1 MNQLWHKIIADLL
14 THKGRTLLS
23 ISSLTIG
30 ILIIGMLLGM
40 IDLQLSHLDAA
51 HRQSRPSHISLI
63 LKTDVDLAVA
73 DQISAIA
80 DVAGLDVL
88 TQLSARYKTP
98 NDADWQTGTVLFRP
112 DYLRQQYDQ
121 MTLLSGHWPQ
131 GRHLAAERLSGI
143 SAKLESGDKIE
154 FETPTGL
161 TEFDVDGIIRHPFV
175 KPPTFGGQLHFFI
188 DAASAAAFGIKP
200 HSFRQVLVQVSEP
213 YSEEKAR
220 RVAGSIRSYLSQLG
234 IGVNA
239 SLLQD
244 PEKHWGRAFFSGIN
258 LILTVMAWASL
269 GLSSVLILN
278 TVNALITQQ
287 TNQIGIM
294 KSIGASRWMIA
305 KIYLAEVSIM
315 AVMALL
321 LALPLSLAGAF
332 FSSRWLLDL
341 FNVEMPTFAFS
352 YRAITV
358 MCVGGLL
365 APLMASFWPIWR
377 GASMSVRQAIAS
389 YGLGSD
395 FASDRFDVWLERKL
409 SIALP
414 TLYAVALGNLFRR
427 KARLFWTQCVLIIAG
442 VLFMVILSLIA
453 SVNLTLDNEL
463 ARSRYAVRLGF
474 SVDQPTSLIREVVNA
489 SPQTTALEFWQ
500 RLPAELQNKGTL
512 LKQSGSLGAQLIALP
527 ETTPM
532 YQPLIVEGRW
542 LSSADHEQ
550 KNLVLNA
557 ATAELNNI
565 HVGDRINVK
574 LFKPSKNPVP
584 PESFGYAQES
594 PVEGRVSTSS
604 TRTELDAG
612 LTATDQSQNWQVIGL
627 YRWFVGSSYAVEP
640 VYVPLST
647 IENIT
652 QRNQVASFALLSANI
667 SSNTEEKQYTN
678 SLKQLFQDKHI
689 PLDVYTTIAKLEQR
703 QFSKNQFKPVTSMLL
718 GLASLIASVGAIGLA
733 GTLAISVLQRTREIG
748 VCRALGAS
756 SKTIFRLFLLE
767 GVFHGLLAWL
777 VSIPIAYIAAEPLS
791 YKLGEIMLGLHLDFR
806 FSVLSVWLW
815 LGFVLLL
822 ALLASYWPARYATRI
837 NVHTSLGH

>member
-1 MNQLWHKIIADLL
+1 MNHLWHKIIADLL
-14 THKGRTLLS
+14 AHKGRTLLS

-63 LKTDVDLAVA
+63 LKSDADLAVA
-73 DQISAIA
+73 EQIKAIA
-80 DVAGLDVL
+80 DVASVDVL

-112 DYLRQQYDQ
+112 DYLRQQFDQ

-131 GRHLAAERLSGI
+131 GQHLAAERLSGI
-143 SAKLESGDKIE
+143 AGKLESGDKIE

-161 TEFDVDGIIRHPFV
+161 TEFDVDGIIRHPFL

-188 DAASAAAFGIKP
+188 DADSAAAFGIKP

-220 RVAGSIRSYLSQLG
+220 LVAGNIRSYLSQSG

-239 SLLQD
+239 TLLQD

-269 GLSSVLILN
+269 ALSSVLILN
-278 TVNALITQQ
+278 TVTALITQQ
-287 TNQIGIM
+287 TDQIGIM
-294 KSIGASRWMIA
+294 KSIGASRWTIA
-305 KIYLAEVSIM
+305 KIYFAEVLIM
-315 AVMALL
+315 AMLALM

-341 FNVEMPTFAFS
+341 FNVELTGFVFS

-358 MCVGGLL
+358 MCAGGLL
-365 APLMASFWPIWR
+365 APLLASFWPIWR

-395 FASDRFDVWLERKL
+395 FTSDRFDVWLERKL

-474 SVDQPTSLIREVVNA
+474 SADQPNSLIREVMNA
-489 SPQTTALEFWQ
+489 SPQSTALEFWQ
-500 RLPAELQNKGTL
+500 RLPAELQHNGAL

-527 ETTPM
+527 ETSPM

-565 HVGDRINVK
+565 HVGDKINVK
-574 LFKPSKNPVP
+574 LFAPHQKPV
-584 PESFGYAQES
+584 A
-594 PVEGRVSTSS
+594 STSL
-604 TRTELDAG
+604 TRTEPET
-612 LTATDQSQNWQVIGL
+612 TAPSDEWQVIGL
-627 YRWFVGSSYAVEP
+627 YRWFVGSTYTVEP

-652 QRNQVASFALLSANI
+652 QRNQVASFALMSANI
-667 SSNTEEKQYTN
+667 NSITEEKHYTN

-777 VSIPIAYIAAEPLS
+777 ISIPIAYIAAEPLS
-791 YKLGEIMLGLHLDFR
+791 HKLGEIMLGLQLDFR

-815 LGFVLLL
+815 LGLVLLL

-837 NVHTSLGH
+837 NVHDSLGR

>member
-1 MNQLWHKIIADLL
+1 MNHLWHKIFADLL
-14 THKGRTLLS
+14 AHKGRTLLS

-131 GRHLAAERLSGI
+131 GQHLAAERLSGI

-188 DAASAAAFGIKP
+188 DAGSAAAFGIKP

-341 FNVEMPTFAFS
+341 FNVELTAFAFS

-358 MCVGGLL
+358 MCIGGLL
-365 APLMASFWPIWR
+365 APLLASFWPIWR

-474 SVDQPTSLIREVVNA
+474 SADQPTSLIREVVNA

-565 HVGDRINVK
+565 HVGDKINVK
-574 LFKPSKNPVP
+574 LFSPHQK
-584 PESFGYAQES
+584 
-594 PVEGRVSTSS
+594 PVEDQASTNSN
-604 TRTELDAG
+604 RKEPA
-612 LTATDQSQNWQVIGL
+612 ATDPSNEWQVIGL

-652 QRNQVASFALLSANI
+652 QHNQVASFALLSANI
-667 SSNTEEKQYTN
+667 SSITEEKQYTN

-756 SKTIFRLFLLE
+756 SKTIFNLFLLE

-777 VSIPIAYIAAEPLS
+777 VSIPIAYAVAEPLAH
-791 YKLGEIMLGLHLDFR
+791 KLGEIMLGLQLDFR

>member
-1 MNQLWHKIIADLL
+1 LNHLWHKIIADLL
-14 THKGRTLLS
+14 AHKGRTLLS

-51 HRQSRPSHISLI
+51 HRQSKPSHISLI
-63 LKTDVDLAVA
+63 LKSDVDLAVA
-73 DQISAIA
+73 DQIKAIA
-80 DVAGLDVL
+80 DVAGIDVL
-88 TQLSARYKTP
+88 TQLTARYKTP
-98 NDADWQTGTVLFRP
+98 NNADWHTGTVLFRP

-131 GRHLAAERLSGI
+131 GQHLAAERLSGI
-143 SAKLESGDKIE
+143 AGKLKTGDKIE
-154 FETPTGL
+154 FETPTGPA
-161 TEFDVDGIIRHPFV
+161 TFDVDGIIRHPFV

-188 DAASAAAFGIKP
+188 DTGSAIAFGIKP
-200 HSFRQVLVQVSEP
+200 HNFRQVLVQVSEP

-220 RVAGSIRSYLSQLG
+220 LVAGNIRNHLSQLG
-234 IGVNA
+234 VGVNA
-239 SLLQD
+239 TLLQN

-269 GLSSVLILN
+269 ALSSVLILN
-278 TVNALITQQ
+278 TVTALITQQ
-287 TNQIGIM
+287 TDQIGIM
-294 KSIGASRWMIA
+294 KSIGASRWTIA
-305 KIYLAEVSIM
+305 KIYLAEVLIM
-315 AVMALL
+315 AVLALM

-341 FNVEMPTFAFS
+341 FNVEMPAFTFS

-365 APLMASFWPIWR
+365 APLLASFWPIWR

-395 FASDRFDVWLERKL
+395 FTSDRFDVWLERKL

-453 SVNLTLDNEL
+453 SVNHTLDNEL
-463 ARSRYAVRLGF
+463 ARSRFAVRLGF
-474 SVDQPTSLIREVVNA
+474 SVDQPTPVIREVVNA
-489 SPQTTALEFWQ
+489 SPQTRALEFWQ
-500 RLPAELQNKGTL
+500 RLPAELQYNGEL

-550 KNLVLNA
+550 RNLVLNA

-565 HVGDRINVK
+565 HVGDKINVK
-574 LFKPSKNPVP
+574 LFKPAKNPVH
-584 PESFGYAQES
+584 PEL
-594 PVEGRVSTSS
+594 VEGPVSPSS
-604 TRTELDAG
+604 TRIEQG
-612 LTATDQSQNWQVIGL
+612 ETDPNNEWQVIGL
-627 YRWFVGSSYAVEP
+627 YRWFVGSTYTVEP

-652 QRNQVASFALLSANI
+652 RRNQVASFALLSANI
-667 SSNTEEKQYTN
+667 NSIAEEKQYTN

-777 VSIPIAYIAAEPLS
+777 ISIPIAYIAAEPLS
-791 YKLGEIMLGLHLDFR
+791 HKLGEIMLGLQLDFR
-806 FSVLSVWLW
+806 FSALSVWLW
-815 LGFVLLL
+815 LGLVLLL

-837 NVHTSLGH
+837 NVHDSLGR